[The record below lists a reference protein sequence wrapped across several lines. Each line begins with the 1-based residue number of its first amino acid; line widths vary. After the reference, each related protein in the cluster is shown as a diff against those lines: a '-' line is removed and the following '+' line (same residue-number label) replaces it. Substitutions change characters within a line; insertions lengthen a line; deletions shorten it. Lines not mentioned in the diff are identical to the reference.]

1 MGILSTLVDVEMSG
15 WFTLNSDL
23 VQDLSSYKSKS
34 GAANDSIVSGDKIIN
49 SSQYTPSS
57 TKNSPQSS
65 GAAKSSLDKRLDYMN
80 TFLKNVFFSLSLNQ
94 ANLDGMISIY
104 ELMKFVIHEILFIF
118 IYILC
123 YVIHKRLKSKTADY
137 VIQMLLSTLW
147 DGIVHNSLYVRC
159 NTAKLFEVL
168 YWINILDWILEINFF

>member
-1 MGILSTLVDVEMSG
+1 MSG

-34 GAANDSIVSGDKIIN
+34 NAANDSIVSGDKIIN

-65 GAAKSSLDKRLDYMN
+65 SAAKSSLDKRLDYMN

-104 ELMKFVIHEILFIF
+104 ELMKFVIRFTKFNLFLYVSYVLLFKKGLSRKRLIMLYKCFCRLYGTELFIIHF
-118 IYILC
+118 MFVAIRLSFLRYYI
-123 YVIHKRLKSKTADY
+123 
-137 VIQMLLSTLW
+137 
-147 DGIVHNSLYVRC
+147 GSL
-159 NTAKLFEVL
+159 F
-168 YWINILDWILEINFF
+168 